1 MLSISTNVQGLD
13 KLQKEITR
21 LEKIVKLQKD
31 KTMLNERLAQEMV
44 KIVRNVATQRLS
56 LVPTSNEE
64 YKNMYLSNNKY
75 RIEGDKIII
84 YNDLCIVSP
93 KSKVSDEYMFCIA
106 LAFEYGTGVIGKEN
120 PKIGAW
126 AYDVNKDKNRA
137 FIDGKQLDGWW
148 IPAEQAGS
156 VPTLATSKSGK
167 AVVVQGYEGM
177 EIYRFAQEEIIK
189 QLPMI
194 IKKLINE

>member
-1 MLSISTNVQGLD
+1 MLSISTNVQGLE
-13 KLQKEITR
+13 KLQNELARI
-21 LEKIVKLQKD
+21 EKIVKLQND
-31 KTMLNERLAQEMV
+31 KAMLNERLAQEMV
-44 KIVRNVATQRLS
+44 KIVRNVAIQRLS
-56 LVPTSNEE
+56 LVSTSNEE

-75 RIEGDKIII
+75 RIDGNKIII

-93 KSKVSDEYMFCIA
+93 KSKVSDEYIFCIA

-120 PKIGAW
+120 PKVGAW

-137 FIDGKQLDGWW
+137 FIDGKQLEGWW
-148 IPAEQAGS
+148 IPVEQAGG

-189 QLPMI
+189 QLPTI
-194 IKKLINE
+194 IKGLINE

>member
-1 MLSISTNVQGLD
+1 MLSISTNIQGLD

-21 LEKIVKLQKD
+21 LEKIVKLQKE

-44 KIVRNVATQRLS
+44 KIVRNVAIQRLS

-64 YKNMYLSNNKY
+64 YKNMYFSNNKY
-75 RIEGDKIII
+75 RIKGNKIII
-84 YNDLCIVSP
+84 YNDLCFVSP
-93 KSKVSDEYMFCIA
+93 KSKVSDEFMFCIA

>member
-1 MLSISTNVQGLD
+1 MLSISTNVQGLE
-13 KLQKEITR
+13 KLQKELTR
-21 LEKIVKLQKD
+21 IEKIVKLQND
-31 KTMLNERLAQEMV
+31 KAMLNERLAQEMV
-44 KIVRNVATQRLS
+44 KIVRNVAIQRLS
-56 LVPTSNEE
+56 LVSTSNEE

-75 RIEGDKIII
+75 RIDGNKIII

-93 KSKVSDEYMFCIA
+93 KSKVSDEYIFCIA

-120 PKIGAW
+120 PKVGAW

-137 FIDGKQLDGWW
+137 FIDGKQLEGWW
-148 IPAEQAGS
+148 IPAEQAGG

-189 QLPMI
+189 QLPTI
-194 IKKLINE
+194 IKGLINE